1 MLNDIHAP
9 FMFQLKVLRVLVEMQ
24 LAHQPEIKNAIDRAW
39 GVVHQKQKKKESTA
53 APSNL
58 GDSYTIEQLQQ
69 VPIGQDR
76 ERKRYWV
83 VDGPCAF

>member
-1 MLNDIHAP
+1 MFNDIHAQ
-9 FMFQLKVLRVLVEMQ
+9 FVFQLKILRVLVEMQ
-24 LAHQPEIKNAIDRAW
+24 LSHQPEIKNIIDRAW
-39 GVVHQKQKKKESTA
+39 GVVHQKQKKKEPTA
-53 APSNL
+53 GPSDSA
-58 GDSYTIEQLQQ
+58 DSYTAEQLQQ